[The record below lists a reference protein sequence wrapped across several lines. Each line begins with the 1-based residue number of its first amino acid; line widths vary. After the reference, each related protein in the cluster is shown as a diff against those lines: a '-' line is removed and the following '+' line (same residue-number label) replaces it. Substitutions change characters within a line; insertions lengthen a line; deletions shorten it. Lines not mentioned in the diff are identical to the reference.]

1 MKLATWN
8 VNGIRA
14 RLPRLVAWL
23 RSRQPDVLCMQETKV
38 PNEEF
43 PWKELETVGYRVETH
58 GVKGFN
64 GVAIASRIALEDV
77 TRGFA
82 GDPDPSKPRVI
93 AATADGIRVVNVYV
107 PNGQSVGSDKF
118 AYKLDWYDRF
128 REAIAADHRPTDSI
142 LVCGDFN
149 VAPEDKDI
157 YKPERWRDKV
167 LTTAEERGR
176 WKELLAWGFQDG
188 QRVLSDEAGIHTW
201 WDYRLMAFQRGWG
214 LRIDHM
220 LVTDPVAR
228 RLRDMTVDTEER
240 AGEKPSDHAPVIAT
254 LE

>member
-14 RLPRLVAWL
+14 RLPRLLAWL
-23 RSRQPDVLCMQETKV
+23 KKHQPDALCMQETKV
-38 PNEEF
+38 PNEDF

-64 GVAIASRIALEDV
+64 GVAIAARTDMVEV
-77 TRGFA
+77 TRGFD
-82 GDPDPSKPRVI
+82 GDPDPTKPRVI
-93 AATADGIRVVNVYV
+93 AATLDGIRVVNVYV

-118 AYKLDWYDRF
+118 AYKLAWYDRF
-128 REAIAADHRPTDSI
+128 REAMDAAHAPSDPI

-149 VAPEDKDI
+149 VAPEDRDI
-157 YKPERWRDKV
+157 YKPERWRGKV
-167 LTTAEERGR
+167 LCTDEERGR
-176 WKELLAWGFQDG
+176 FRALLDWGFRDG
-188 QRVLSDEAGIHTW
+188 QRVLTDEPGIHTW

-220 LVTDPVAR
+220 LITEPVVAR
-228 RLRDMTVDTEER
+228 LRTMTVDTEER
-240 AGEKPSDHAPVIAT
+240 GGEKPSDHAPVIAT